1 MTSIGQL
8 ILDEIIRQGMV
19 RSHECSSVCFVWS
32 ANTAEQLEA
41 LVEEYYT
48 GRKFTAPQ
56 VETIAHNIIAQLKHA
71 DELSQLSHRAL
82 IEKVLNTDA
91 ADYDVVIELMNR
103 VLPGWEK

>member
-8 ILDEIIRQGMV
+8 ILDEIGQQRMCTPVLMGDNMV
-19 RSHECSSVCFVWS
+19 NVWS

-41 LVEEYYT
+41 LVEQYYE
-48 GRKFTAPQ
+48 RKPEPYPANQ
-56 VETIAHNIIAQLKHA
+56 ILDNILDAMDNA
-71 DELSQLSHRAL
+71 DRLRQLSHRDL
-82 IEKVLNTDA
+82 VEECLSTDA